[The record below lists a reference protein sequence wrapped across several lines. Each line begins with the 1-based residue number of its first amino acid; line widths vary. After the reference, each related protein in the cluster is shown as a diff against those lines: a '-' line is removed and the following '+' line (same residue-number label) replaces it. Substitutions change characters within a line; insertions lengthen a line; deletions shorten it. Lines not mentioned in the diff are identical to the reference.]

1 MYHFLLQTSNRY
13 FQITHSLTSVINAEN
28 ASMKAKKLASMA
40 RRTREQLLKTFCETL
55 CTSTTLVP
63 SQKKGGNPG
72 KSHMLS
78 ASIVSVIAS
87 VIILD
92 VINFNSFSLL
102 FS

>member
-13 FQITHSLTSVINAEN
+13 FQLTHSMTSVINAEN

-72 KSHMLS
+72 KSQMLFVY
-78 ASIVSVIAS
+78 IVSVIAI
-87 VIILD
+87 VFLCFLVDKMRLNI
-92 VINFNSFSLL
+92 
-102 FS
+102 